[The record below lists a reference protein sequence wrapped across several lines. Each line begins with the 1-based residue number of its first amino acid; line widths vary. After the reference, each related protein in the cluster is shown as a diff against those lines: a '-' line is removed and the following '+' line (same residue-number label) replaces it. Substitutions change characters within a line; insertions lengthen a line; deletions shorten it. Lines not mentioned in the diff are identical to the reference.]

1 VSRLILLI
9 SLVPII
15 LSVVIRKLFCD
26 RGVRSAGD
34 AKTSRTGRE
43 LADILL
49 SKAGIASQVE
59 IEEKRRAEVKVGKS
73 VRLILTK
80 RLAESTNVLALGEV
94 ALLCGHALVATSNPD
109 LLKWRQWAVKFS
121 FAFPIFSVVVL
132 VFAVVVAKIPAGLG
146 LAFAAAALGFGS
158 LFSLLSLQVEVQG
171 ARMMATIID
180 ESRVFP
186 RLRESE
192 AVARACKSLA
202 YKQAVPGAIEILM
215 GRDMERKIA
224 KEVGRRVAGKVL
236 RR

>member
-1 VSRLILLI
+1 MAKLILLV

-34 AKTSRTGRE
+34 AETSRTGRE
-43 LADILL
+43 LAEILL
-49 SKAGIASQVE
+49 SKAGISDKVQ
-59 IEEKRRAEVKVGKS
+59 IEEKRRAEVKIGKP
-73 VRLILTK
+73 VRMVITK
-80 RLAESTNVLALGEV
+80 RLAESSNVVALGEV
-94 ALLCGHALVATSNPD
+94 ALLCGHALIATSNPD

-121 FAFPIFSVVVL
+121 FAFPVFSLVVL
-132 VFAVVVAKIPAGLG
+132 VFAVVVAKIPPGLG
-146 LAFAAAALGFGS
+146 LVFAAAALGAGS

-192 AVARACKSLA
+192 AVALACKSLA
-202 YKQAVPGAIEILM
+202 YRQAVPGAIEILM

>member
-9 SLVPII
+9 SLLPII
-15 LSVVIRKLFCD
+15 LSVVVRKLFCD

-34 AKTSRTGRE
+34 GETSRTGRE
-43 LADILL
+43 LAELLL
-49 SKAGIASQVE
+49 SKAGISGEVE
-59 IEEKRRAEVKVGKS
+59 VIEKRRAEVKVGKPVKLMLS
-73 VRLILTK
+73 K
-80 RLAESTNVLALGEV
+80 RLVGARNVLALGEV

-121 FAFPIFSVVVL
+121 FAFPIFTLVVL
-132 VFAVVVAKIPAGLG
+132 IFAVVVAKIPAVLG
-146 LAFAAAALGFGS
+146 LALASAALGVGS
-158 LFSLLSLQVEVQG
+158 LMSLSSLQVEVQG

-180 ESRVFP
+180 ESHVFP

-192 AVARACKSLA
+192 AVVLACKSLA
-202 YKQAVPGAIEILM
+202 YRQAVPGAIEILM

-224 KEVGRRVAGKVL
+224 REVGRRVAGKVL

>member
-1 VSRLILLI
+1 MSKLILLV

-15 LSVVIRKLFCD
+15 LSVVIRKLVCD

-34 AKTSRTGRE
+34 AETSRTGRE
-43 LADILL
+43 LAEILL
-49 SKAGIASQVE
+49 SKAGISDKVQ
-59 IEEKRRAEVKVGKS
+59 IEEKRRAEVKIGKP
-73 VRLILTK
+73 VRMLITK
-80 RLAESTNVLALGEV
+80 RLAESSNVVALGEV
-94 ALLCGHALVATSNPD
+94 ALLCGHALIATSNPD

-121 FAFPIFSVVVL
+121 FAFPVFSLVVL
-132 VFAVVVAKIPAGLG
+132 VFAVVVAKIPPGLG
-146 LAFAAAALGFGS
+146 LVFAAAALGAGS

-192 AVARACKSLA
+192 AVALACKSLA
-202 YKQAVPGAIEILM
+202 YRQAVPGAIEILM

>member
-1 VSRLILLI
+1 MAKLILLI
-9 SLVPII
+9 SLLPII
-15 LSVVIRKLFCD
+15 LSVVVRKFFCD

-34 AKTSRTGRE
+34 GETSRTGRE
-43 LADILL
+43 LAELLL
-49 SKAGIASQVE
+49 SKAGISGEVE
-59 IEEKRRAEVKVGKS
+59 VVEKRRAEVKVGKPVKLVLS
-73 VRLILTK
+73 RRLVGAK
-80 RLAESTNVLALGEV
+80 NVLALGEV

-121 FAFPIFSVVVL
+121 FAFPIFTLVVL
-132 VFAVVVAKIPAGLG
+132 IFAVVVAKIPAGLG
-146 LAFAAAALGFGS
+146 LALAAAALGAGS
-158 LFSLLSLQVEVQG
+158 LMSLLSLQVEVQG

-192 AVARACKSLA
+192 AVALACKSLA
-202 YKQAVPGAIEILM
+202 YRQAVPGAIEILM

-224 KEVGRRVAGKVL
+224 REVGRRVAGKVL